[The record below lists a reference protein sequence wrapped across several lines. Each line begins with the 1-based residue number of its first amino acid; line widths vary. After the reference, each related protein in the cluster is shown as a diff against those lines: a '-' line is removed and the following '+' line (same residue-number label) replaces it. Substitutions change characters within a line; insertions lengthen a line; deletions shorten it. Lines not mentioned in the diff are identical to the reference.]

1 MLITMATTPNQRSN
15 RIDPRSALARVKVDK
30 NGRFKATIRLPD
42 NPLLQGQPSVWMI
55 ATTANG
61 RYRATAP
68 FQMAPGAGD
77 GSGGGEMPP
86 PSSGGSGTQPPPT
99 VPETRPIGS

>member
-1 MLITMATTPNQRSN
+1 M
-15 RIDPRSALARVKVDK
+15 LARVKVDK

-42 NPLLQGQPSVWMI
+42 DPLLQGQPTVWVI

-68 FQMAPGAGD
+68 FQMAPGTGD
-77 GSGGGEMPP
+77 GSGGEAPP
-86 PSSGGSGTQPPPT
+86 PSSGGIRNPAAAHGTGDQA
-99 VPETRPIGS
+99 R